1 MDQLSA
7 VRSVMGT
14 TFISDGADSEDP
26 FWCEG
31 EPARFEIERTDDNEI
46 RIGVQIRGD
55 HQDSATLY
63 LERSEAIRLVLV
75 LALAQ
80 SIGDR

>member
-1 MDQLSA
+1 MEQLSA

-14 TFISDGADSEDP
+14 TFIGTENTPEDDP

-31 EPARFEIERTDDNEI
+31 EPARFEVERTGDDEI

-55 HQDSATLY
+55 HYDSATLY
-63 LERSEAIRLVLV
+63 VQRSEAIRLVL
-75 LALAQ
+75 AIAQ
-80 SIGDR
+80 SLGDL